1 MIFWFLS
8 DIDMG
13 AAVML
18 MESFDQLSRKD
29 KYAWDVS
36 DLILISLSGDI
47 LDHLIQIYGHVRFH
61 NNDPL

>member
-1 MIFWFLS
+1 MIFWFVS
-8 DIDMG
+8 DVDMG

-36 DLILISLSGDI
+36 AFVLI
-47 LDHLIQIYGHVRFH
+47 F
-61 NNDPL
+61 P